1 MSETEIYN
9 PQGNQILKKAYI
21 AQYFYFLISNIKI
34 HCPILENNRGNI
46 LIIHMIEGE
55 NKGGKKRLLIAKL
68 NSVTS
73 SCQQEEEEVL
83 SCQAPKK
90 IPSETFSHAP
100 KIVKVA

>member
-1 MSETEIYN
+1 
-9 PQGNQILKKAYI
+9 
-21 AQYFYFLISNIKI
+21 
-34 HCPILENNRGNI
+34 
-46 LIIHMIEGE
+46 MIEGE

-73 SCQQEEEEVL
+73 SCQQEEEEVF

-100 KIVKVA
+100 KIAKVA